1 MKDYHLHDTSPSA
14 KPTADHQA
22 RWLFPLVQLVE
33 QSRQSVHLLFDQLNQ
48 QMLEL
53 LLEASAETVA
63 GPKTPGKTKGAIRWH
78 GRQRGVV
85 TLPDRRLRLSKPR
98 LRHATDGEVEV
109 PAYAALQNQS
119 DLSAHLLNVLLRGVS
134 TRQYQGV
141 LPAMAETVGVSRSAL
156 SRRLIE
162 ASEQALAEL
171 VARRFDDVDLLV
183 IYLDGIIL
191 GGHHLLVA
199 VGVDRLGNKHV
210 LGLKEGASEN
220 AVVAQ
225 GLLEDLVE
233 RGVDPKKR
241 YLFILDGSKAPRRAV
256 TALFGACQPVQ
267 RCRRHKERNVVGY
280 LPEALHDQAKR
291 QLRAAWALP
300 AKEGI
305 AQLEALAR
313 SWDKSHPGAAAS
325 VREGLQECFT
335 INRLGVPASLCRALA
350 STNAI
355 ESTFSGARSRVRRVT
370 RWRGGA
376 MALRWAAAALLKT
389 ERHYRKIMG
398 YRCLHRLE
406 HALRQKEDP
415 VNVTT
420 RLVRKAP

>member
-1 MKDYHLHDTSPSA
+1 MKEYHLHPTAPSA
-14 KPTADHQA
+14 SSPAA
-22 RWLFPLVQLVE
+22 PWLFPLVQLVE
-33 QSRQSVHLLFDQLNQ
+33 QSRQAVHATFDQLNQ
-48 QMLEL
+48 RMLEL
-53 LLEASAETVA
+53 LLEASAETLA
-63 GPKTPGKTKGAIRWH
+63 GPKTPGKAKGPVRWH
-78 GRQRGVV
+78 GRQKGVV
-85 TLPDRRLRLSKPR
+85 TLPDRRLRLTKPR

-109 PAYAALQNQS
+109 PAYAALQHQS

-141 LPAMAETVGVSRSAL
+141 LPAMAQTVGVSRSAL

-171 VARRFDDVDLLV
+171 VARRFDDLDLLV

-191 GGHHLLVA
+191 GGHHLLTA

-233 RGVDPKKR
+233 RGIDPRKA
-241 YLFILDGSKAPRRAV
+241 YLFVIDGSKALRRAITV
-256 TALFGACQPVQ
+256 VFGAQQPVQ
-267 RCRRHKERNVVGY
+267 RCRRHKERNVLGY
-280 LPEALHDQAKR
+280 LPESLHDQAR
-291 QLRAAWALP
+291 QQLRAAWSLP
-300 AKEGI
+300 AREGT
-305 AQLEALAR
+305 ARLEALAR
-313 SWDKSHPGAAAS
+313 GWEKSHPGAAAS
-325 VREGLQECFT
+325 VREGLAECFT

-355 ESTFSGARSRVRRVT
+355 ESTFSGARSRVRRVN

-389 ERHYRKIMG
+389 EKHYRKVMG
-398 YRCLHRLE
+398 YRCLGQLE
-406 HALRQKEDP
+406 TALRKKDTA
-415 VNVTT
+415 TT
-420 RLVRKAP
+420 TPRPARKAS